1 MAGRFSPVWLDEL
14 RARADIVTI
23 VSAYV
28 GLKQNGR
35 RYWGLCPFHTEKT
48 ASFSVDA
55 DRQVYHCFGC
65 RAGGSVIQF
74 VMDIE
79 RLEFPE
85 AVRHIAERVNMPLPE
100 LVDDPQYER
109 TRSLKERIY
118 AANKAAAHWYHERLW
133 TPEGEEMLAY
143 LHGRGLDDATIRR
156 FGLGAA
162 AGSGWDS
169 LTRALAAQGFSGEE
183 LAQAGLVSA
192 KNDRTYDMFRQRA
205 LFPIISAHGQV
216 LGFGGRAMGD
226 VQPKYL
232 NTADT
237 PVFNKRMGV
246 YAIHLLRKVRNL
258 RRVVLVEGYMDVV
271 SLSQHGAVGVLAT
284 LGTALT
290 AEQARLLKR
299 YAPEVWVAYDGD
311 AAGQQAIL
319 RALDVLEAE
328 EAPAKVLTFPDAKD
342 PDDFV
347 RAKGIAAFEALKPQ
361 SGVVYRMNHLAQ
373 SFDLGEETGRV
384 EYAKACAAI
393 LRKVRE
399 PVELE
404 NHVQH
409 LSVVTGFSRDVLVEQ
424 IGRGA
429 AGLTTRASYVPKRS
443 PLSTPASSLPD
454 HLKAERSL
462 LSLLSAKRIDGALLE
477 DVAFAEPLHHGLAR
491 RLIEGDSPPGIV
503 EDTADDA
510 ERREIAE
517 IFGAEL
523 KGEEEQALRI
533 ASDCLARMR
542 RYQIE
547 QRITALKL
555 EVTAAAGDEK
565 RDLMAQVVTLM
576 EELNRLKAG
585 RKE

>member
-1 MAGRFSPVWLDEL
+1 LAGRFSPVWLDEL
-14 RARADIVTI
+14 RARADIVTV
-23 VSAYV
+23 VSQYV
-28 GLKQNGR
+28 ALKQNGR

-65 RAGGSVIQF
+65 KAGGSVIQF

-85 AVRHIAERVNMPLPE
+85 AVRHIAEGVNMPLPE
-100 LVDDPQYER
+100 LVDDPQYAR
-109 TRSLKERIY
+109 VRSLKERIY

-133 TPEGEEMLAY
+133 TPQGEEMLAY
-143 LHGRGLDDATIRR
+143 LHDRGLDDATIRR

-162 AGSGWDS
+162 GGGWDS
-169 LTRALAAQGFSGEE
+169 LARALAVQGFSGEE

-226 VQPKYL
+226 AQPKYL

-237 PVFNKRMGV
+237 PVFNKRLGV
-246 YAIHLLRKVRNL
+246 YAINLLRKVRNL

-342 PDDFV
+342 PDEFV

-361 SGVVYRMNHLAQ
+361 SGVVYRMNHLSQ
-373 SFDLGEETGRV
+373 SFDLGEESGRV
-384 EYAKACAAI
+384 EYAKACAAV

-404 NHVQH
+404 NHVRH
-409 LSVVTGFSRDVLVEQ
+409 LSVVTGFSRDVLIEQ

-429 AGLTTRASYVPKRS
+429 AGLTPQASYVARRS
-443 PLSTPASSLPD
+443 PLSARASALPD

-462 LSLLSAKRIDGALLE
+462 LSLLSARRIDGPLLE
-477 DVAFAEPLHHGLAR
+477 GMTFAEPLHQELAR
-491 RLIEGDSPPGIV
+491 RLMEGDSPPAIV
-503 EDTADDA
+503 EETTDEA

-533 ASDCLARMR
+533 ASDCLTRMR

-547 QRITALKL
+547 QRIAALKQ
-555 EVTAAAGDEK
+555 EIMTATGEEK
-565 RDLMAQVVTLM
+565 RDWMAQVVTLM

>member
-1 MAGRFSPVWLDEL
+1 VWLDEL
-14 RARADIVTI
+14 RARADIVTL
-23 VSAYV
+23 VSEYV
-28 GLKQNGR
+28 ALKQNGR

-65 RAGGSVIQF
+65 KAGGSAIQF

-100 LVDDPQYER
+100 LVNDPQYER

-133 TPEGEEMLAY
+133 TPEGEEMLDY

-156 FGLGAA
+156 FGLGAS
-162 AGSGWDS
+162 GSGWGESSS
-169 LTRALAAQGFSGEE
+169 LTRALAAQGFSVEE
-183 LAQAGLVSA
+183 LVQAGLVSA
-192 KNDRTYDMFRQRA
+192 KNERTYDMFRQRA

-226 VQPKYL
+226 AQPKYL
-232 NTADT
+232 NTAET
-237 PVFNKRMGV
+237 PVFNKRLGV
-246 YAIHLLRKVRNL
+246 YAINLLRKVRNL

-290 AEQARLLKR
+290 AEQARLIKR

-311 AAGQQAIL
+311 TAGQQAIL

-328 EAPAKVLTFPDAKD
+328 EAPAKVLTFADAKD
-342 PDDFV
+342 PDDFI

-361 SGVVYRMNHLAQ
+361 DGVVYRMDHLAQ
-373 SFDLGEETGRV
+373 SYDLSEESGRV
-384 EYAKACAAI
+384 EYAKACAAV

-404 NHVQH
+404 NHVRH
-409 LSVVTGFSRDVLVEQ
+409 LSLMTGFSRDVLVAQ

-429 AGLTTRASYVPKRS
+429 AGVTTQANYVPRRS
-443 PLSTPASSLPD
+443 PLSPPASALPD

-462 LSLLSAKRIDGALLE
+462 LTLLSAKRIDKSLLE
-477 DVAFAEPLHHGLAR
+477 DVEFTDPLYQELTHRLMEGSTPSAILDEVADEAEKRA
-491 RLIEGDSPPGIV
+491 
-503 EDTADDA
+503 
-510 ERREIAE
+510 IAE
-517 IFGAEL
+517 IFGTEL
-523 KGEEEQALRI
+523 KGEEEQALQI

-542 RYQIE
+542 RYRIE
-547 QRITALKL
+547 QRITALRQ
-555 EVTAAAGDEK
+555 EIETATAEGK
-565 RDLMAQVVTLM
+565 RGLMAQVVALM
-576 EELNRLKAG
+576 EELKRLKAG